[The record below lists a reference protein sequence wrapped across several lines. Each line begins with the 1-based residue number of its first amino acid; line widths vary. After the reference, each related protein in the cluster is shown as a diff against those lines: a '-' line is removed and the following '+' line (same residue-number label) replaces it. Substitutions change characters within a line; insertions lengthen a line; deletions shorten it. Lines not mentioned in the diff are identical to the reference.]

1 MRAGARVSKK
11 KRKEKKRKKEYFAAQ
26 RSRSARSSTFHVT
39 NEVWEGVAGRKGSSI
54 FSRKVLQQPSW
65 PRLAWPVS
73 FFHPDGQNET
83 RRDEGHHTFR
93 RQIAVTFPRKFA
105 VIFLPFI
112 LLLFLSQFL
121 FPLFR
126 VTSSTVYIYTC
137 MYVCVRVHAFPS
149 RSVVAW
155 WGRSEFY
162 L

>member
-1 MRAGARVSKK
+1 MVV
-11 KRKEKKRKKEYFAAQ
+11 EE
-26 RSRSARSSTFHVT
+26 SSTFHVRT
-39 NEVWEGVAGRKGSSI
+39 PATSEYGKGWADGWKGVAGRKTSSI

-83 RRDEGHHTFR
+83 RRDEDGTGRDEGHHTFR
-93 RQIAVTFPRKFA
+93 RQIAVTFSRKFA

-112 LLLFLSQFL
+112 LLLSLSVHPGFY
-121 FPLFR
+121 FPSFGLHLR
-126 VTSSTVYIYTC
+126 PYVYIC
-137 MYVCVRVHAFPS
+137 MYIYVCVCACVS
-149 RSVVAW
+149 LSVGAW